1 MSDNRE
7 FGFLLSEVARLLRDR
22 FNDVAQQVGLT
33 LAQARVLAHLE
44 RHQGIGQSALA
55 QILEV
60 QPITL
65 LRQIDRLVDAGLVVR
80 QPNPSDRRAQCLYL
94 TEAAGPM
101 LERVWAIGTSVSG
114 DAFAGVEGSERAAV
128 VAALERIRDN
138 LSSRSGAT
146 EKRGT

>member
-1 MSDNRE
+1 MPDNRE
-7 FGFLLSEVARLLRDR
+7 FGFLVSEVARLLRDR
-22 FNDVAQQVGLT
+22 FNDVAGQVGLT

-55 QILEV
+55 EILEV

-65 LRQIDRLVDAGLVVR
+65 LRQIDRLVEAGLVIR

-94 TEAAGPM
+94 TDAAGPV
-101 LERVWAIGTSVSG
+101 LERVWAIGASVSG
-114 DAFAGVEGSERAAV
+114 DAFAGVDGVERAAV

-138 LSSRSGAT
+138 LSSRPAT
-146 EKRGT
+146 QQERGT